1 MGPPEPV
8 APLEV
13 GLRGGNTSREQLKC
27 PFLGA
32 ASVRSLRSTPMLS
45 SSAVCPWG
53 GSSQLGLAAAT
64 RN

>member
-1 MGPPEPV
+1 MRPSEPV

-32 ASVRSLRSTPMLS
+32 ASVRSLSVH
-45 SSAVCPWG
+45 AE
-53 GSSQLGLAAAT
+53 AT
-64 RN
+64 WHLR